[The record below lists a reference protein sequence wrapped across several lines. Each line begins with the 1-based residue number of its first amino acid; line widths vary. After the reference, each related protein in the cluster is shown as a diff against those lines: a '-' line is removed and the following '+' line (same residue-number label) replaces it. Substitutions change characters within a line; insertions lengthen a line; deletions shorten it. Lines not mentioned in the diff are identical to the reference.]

1 MSGWWQCIS
10 SLPTM
15 LWHFAAFGASPISL
29 STPSIGGLCVR
40 MVAVLQLTTAHNAS
54 ATYLL
59 RCSFQQRQALVAYLS
74 GWWQCFGSLLPAMLW
89 RPTYRWWQCFSS
101 LLPTMLRRPKGKR
114 WWPICQDG
122 GSASAHYCQQC
133 FGDLRT
139 YLLRCFRELS
149 QHNKYWWPM
158 CQDGGSASAH
168 YCQQCFGD
176 LPTSVLFSAKASVG
190 GLCVRMVAA
199 LRLTTANNA
208 LATYLLRYFRL
219 LFQQR
224 QAPVAHMCQ
233 DCGSASAHYCQQCFG
248 DLPTS
253 VFPLTLSAKGSDG
266 CLRDRKVVVLQL
278 TLEPNCVSRT
288 WPATKGLS
296 RPKSLRSPG
305 CQS

>member
-1 MSGWWQCIS
+1 MSGWVCGD
-10 SLPTM
+10 LPTWV
-15 LWHFAAFGASPISL
+15 LHWSNV
-29 STPSIGGLCVR
+29 GGLYVR
-40 MVAVLQLTTAHNAS
+40 MVAVHQLTAYNAL
-54 ATYLL
+54 AFC
-59 RCSFQQRQALVAYLS
+59 RF
-74 GWWQCFGSLLPAMLW
+74 
-89 RPTYRWWQCFSS
+89 
-101 LLPTMLRRPKGKR
+101 
-114 WWPICQDG
+114 
-122 GSASAHYCQQC
+122 
-133 FGDLRT
+133 
-139 YLLRCFRELS
+139 RCFPYLS

-190 GLCVRMVAA
+190 GLFVRWWQCFGSLLPAMLWRPTYFGASANSLRTTSIGGLCVRMVAV
-199 LRLTTANNA
+199 LQLTTANNA
-208 LATYLLRYFRL
+208 SATYLLRYFRL

-224 QAPVAHMCQ
+224 QALVAYMCQ

-305 CQS
+305 CQSWGNPWRQTNLEGLPFHGLRGLFSFYLSVRERFCTASAFLLLADSGSRIAIFWA

>member
-1 MSGWWQCIS
+1 M
-10 SLPTM
+10 
-15 LWHFAAFGASPISL
+15 
-29 STPSIGGLCVR
+29 
-40 MVAVLQLTTAHNAS
+40 LQLTAYNAL
-54 ATYLL
+54 AFCRF
-59 RCSFQQRQALVAYLS
+59 RCFPYLS
-74 GWWQCFGSLLPAMLW
+74 QHNK
-89 RPTYRWWQCFSS
+89 Y
-101 LLPTMLRRPKGKR
+101 
-114 WWPICQDG
+114 WWPMCQDG
-122 GSASAHYCQQC
+122 GSASAHYCPQC
-133 FGDLRT
+133 FGDLPTSVLFSAKASVGGLFVRMVAVLRLTTASNALAT

-224 QAPVAHMCQ
+224 QALVAYVCQ

-266 CLRDRKVVVLQL
+266 CLRDRRVVVLQL

-296 RPKSLRSPG
+296 RPKTLRSP
-305 CQS
+305 